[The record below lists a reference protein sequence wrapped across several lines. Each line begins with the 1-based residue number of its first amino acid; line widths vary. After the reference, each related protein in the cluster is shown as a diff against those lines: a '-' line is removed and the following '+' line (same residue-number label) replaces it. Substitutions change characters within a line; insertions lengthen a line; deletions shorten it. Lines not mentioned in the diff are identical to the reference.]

1 MKRKKKE
8 EEEEK
13 RQQQRGGGPPVA
25 TQCEAARGVRK
36 RFTSLQVQR
45 SFQRRVPNSPPP
57 HPCGDEVCSSSGGE
71 QTRHAD
77 EGGSGRSE
85 EAFSPLPAERHAEQ
99 RGEAVDKEETKAAAA
114 GFFLF
119 VGWSAVRNGGGWGV
133 WGVLGLQSCN
143 PSKCWNQTVGYSCC
157 LQTADTCSV
166 IQKQ

>member
-8 EEEEK
+8 EK
-13 RQQQRGGGPPVA
+13 RQRRQQRGGGAPVA

-45 SFQRRVPNSPPP
+45 SFQRSVPNSPPP
-57 HPCGDEVCSSSGGE
+57 HPCGDEVCCSSSGE

-85 EAFSPLPAERHAEQ
+85 EAFSPLPAERHAEL

-114 GFFLF
+114 GFFSF
-119 VGWSAVRNGGGWGV
+119 CWSVGR
-133 WGVLGLQSCN
+133 
-143 PSKCWNQTVGYSCC
+143 
-157 LQTADTCSV
+157 
-166 IQKQ
+166 